1 MKKKLKL
8 ILLST
13 DKAIREVRDG
23 YYKNVLSLNNTKYDK
38 SLELFR
44 TIDGIKVPNPQHLY
58 AISDEKPKIG
68 DYVYNSVL
76 NILEKFTEVNNDF
89 LRYKVIITTNES
101 LKIEDECKIR
111 SGKMVEYYPTEKQLP
126 TFTNDF
132 LDTYIKKYNDGKI
145 IKEIEVE
152 YKSMSIGFDGT
163 DELNYLKVNPDN
175 TVDVSLVGD
184 KLYTKEEV
192 IDFIVYNKKTHYL

>member
-1 MKKKLKL
+1 MKKKLRLVLIQSTKEHKGIYQNVKSNKL
-8 ILLST
+8 TLYQDYFSL
-13 DKAIREVRDG
+13 DKNW
-23 YYKNVLSLNNTKYDK
+23 Y
-38 SLELFR
+38 
-44 TIDGIKVPNPQHLY
+44 PQHLY

-76 NILEKFTEVNNDF
+76 NILEKFTENNNDF
-89 LRYKVIITTNES
+89 LRHKVIITTNES
-101 LKIEDECKIR
+101 LKTEDECKIR

-126 TFTNDF
+126 IFTNDF

-192 IDFIVYNKKTHYL
+192 IKFAEKYAQKF